1 MSDESKSL
9 LDHDDGGVVDV
20 STSRPGAMAD
30 GAAAAATTTPTP
42 PSAKHGGHGAP
53 LPDSTRVIPACSS
66 SSCSAAHAGYACLAQ
81 WLKPQVLDL
90 LYWRDIKKSAAVFGG
105 SLLLL
110 LSLTQFSV
118 VSVLA
123 YLTLAVLSVTIS
135 YRVYKSVLQAV
146 QKTEDGHP
154 FREYLEADLA
164 MSPETAQ
171 KYVDTALAHVN
182 CQLRRLRRLF
192 LVHDLVDSIKFAVV
206 LWLLTYV
213 GALFNGL
220 TIVILALIGA
230 FTVPMVYEKYQVQ
243 IDQHVGLV
251 RKHVGAVVEKVQ
263 AMIPGAKRKAE

>member
-1 MSDESKSL
+1 MSDESRSL
-9 LDHDDGGVVDV
+9 PEHDDV
-20 STSRPGAMAD
+20 SPSRPGAMAD
-30 GAAAAATTTPTP
+30 GAAAAAGATTPP
-42 PSAKHGGHGAP
+42 AKHGGHGAP
-53 LPDSTRVIPACSS
+53 LPDSTRIIPAPLSSSS
-66 SSCSAAHAGYACLAQ
+66 SSCSAAHA
-81 WLKPQVLDL
+81 VLDL
-90 LYWRDIKKSAAVFGG
+90 LYWRDIKTSAAVFGG

-154 FREYLEADLA
+154 FREYLDADLA

-182 CQLRRLRRLF
+182 CQLRHLRRLF

-243 IDQHVGLV
+243 IDQQVGMV
-251 RKHVGAVVEKVQ
+251 RKHVGEVVEKVQ

>member
-1 MSDESKSL
+1 MSDESRSL
-9 LDHDDGGVVDV
+9 PEHDDV
-20 STSRPGAMAD
+20 SPSRPGAMAD
-30 GAAAAATTTPTP
+30 GAAAAAGATTPP
-42 PSAKHGGHGAP
+42 AKHGGHGAP
-53 LPDSTRVIPACSS
+53 LPDSTRIIPAPLSSSS

-90 LYWRDIKKSAAVFGG
+90 LYWRDIKTSAAVFGG

-154 FREYLEADLA
+154 FREYLDADLA

-171 KYVDTALAHVN
+171 KYVDTALSHVN
-182 CQLRRLRRLF
+182 CQLRHLRRLF

-243 IDQHVGLV
+243 IDQQVGMV
-251 RKHVGAVVEKVQ
+251 RKHVGEVVEKVQ

>member
-9 LDHDDGGVVDV
+9 LEHDDGGVDV

-30 GAAAAATTTPTP
+30 GAAAAAATTTPTP
-42 PSAKHGGHGAP
+42 PPAKHGGHGAP

-66 SSCSAAHAGYACLAQ
+66 SSCSAAHAA
-81 WLKPQVLDL
+81 LDL
-90 LYWRDIKKSAAVFGG
+90 LYWRDIKTSAAVFGG

-243 IDQHVGLV
+243 IDQHVGMV

-263 AMIPGAKRKAE
+263 AMIPGAKRKPE